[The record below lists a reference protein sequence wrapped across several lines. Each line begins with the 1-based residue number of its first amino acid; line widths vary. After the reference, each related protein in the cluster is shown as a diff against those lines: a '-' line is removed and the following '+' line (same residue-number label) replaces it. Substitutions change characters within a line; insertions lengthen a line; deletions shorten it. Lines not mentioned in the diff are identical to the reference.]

1 MNSFA
6 SQVKQ
11 ELSEINNLKDKSLV
25 RSELLGYLITS
36 ERNEFTTEN
45 QYNINRYGK
54 LLNNVGESDYSIV
67 VKGNKF
73 TINQKEKL
81 KLVKRFKLKSNSKH
95 WWEVRF

>member
-45 QYNINRYGK
+45 QYNISSLIK
-54 LLNNVGESDYSIV
+54 LGAGILLLRLISRIVG
-67 VKGNKF
+67 
-73 TINQKEKL
+73 
-81 KLVKRFKLKSNSKH
+81 R
-95 WWEVRF
+95 